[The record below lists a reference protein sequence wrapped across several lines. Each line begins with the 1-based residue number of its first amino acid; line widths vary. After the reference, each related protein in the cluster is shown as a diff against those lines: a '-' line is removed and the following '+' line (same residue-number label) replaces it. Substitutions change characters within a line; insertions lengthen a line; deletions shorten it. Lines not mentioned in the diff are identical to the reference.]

1 MARTT
6 YRKGAEVQHKDGR
19 RATLLRRV
27 RPYLQWRVQLADG
40 RKTWWWESE
49 FTRVTKAK
57 G

>member
-19 RATLLRRV
+19 RAALLRRV
-27 RPYLQWRVQLADG
+27 RPYRQWRVQLTDG

-49 FTRVTKAK
+49 FTRVAK
-57 G
+57 VED